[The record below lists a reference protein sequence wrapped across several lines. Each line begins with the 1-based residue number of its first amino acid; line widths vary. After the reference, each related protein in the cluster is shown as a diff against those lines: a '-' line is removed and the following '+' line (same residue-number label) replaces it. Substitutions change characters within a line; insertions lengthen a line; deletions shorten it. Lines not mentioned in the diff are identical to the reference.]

1 MTPQDIALIAAGVI
15 GAVVAVIHGVL
26 TERFMVKPVAAAFGD
41 NPRISAPVRRL
52 IPILLHLSTAAWFAG
67 GFALIAAAL
76 WFDASARLATA
87 LCVGALYLYGV
98 IGNLAGVRGFHPG
111 WVLYA
116 IAVGLIA
123 YAVF

>member
-15 GAVVAVIHGVL
+15 GSAIALVHGVL

-41 NPRISAPVRRL
+41 NPRISPAIRRL

-67 GFALIAAAL
+67 GLALIAAAL

-87 LCVGALYLYGV
+87 LCVGALYLYGAV
-98 IGNLAGVRGFHPG
+98 GNLAGVRGFHPG

-116 IAVGLIA
+116 IAVALIA
-123 YAVF
+123 YAVA

>member
-1 MTPQDIALIAAGVI
+1 MSPQDIALIAAGVI
-15 GAVVAVIHGVL
+15 GSVVAIVHGVL
-26 TERFMVKPVAAAFGD
+26 TERFMVKPIAAAFGD
-41 NPRISAPVRRL
+41 DARVSAPIRRL

-67 GFALIAAAL
+67 GFALIAAL

-87 LCVGALYLYGV
+87 LCVGALYLYGA

>member
-1 MTPQDIALIAAGVI
+1 MSPQDIALISAGVI
-15 GAVVAVIHGVL
+15 GSVVAIVHGVL
-26 TERFMVKPVAAAFGD
+26 TERFMVEPVAAAFGGD
-41 NPRISAPVRRL
+41 ARVSVQIRRL

-87 LCVGALYLYGV
+87 LCVGALYLYGA

>member
-15 GAVVAVIHGVL
+15 GSVIALVHGVL

-41 NPRISAPVRRL
+41 NPRISPAIRRL

-67 GFALIAAAL
+67 GLALIAAAL

-87 LCVGALYLYGV
+87 LCVGALYLYGAV
-98 IGNLAGVRGFHPG
+98 GNLAGVRGFHPG

-116 IAVGLIA
+116 IAVALIA
-123 YAVF
+123 YAVA

>member
-1 MTPQDIALIAAGVI
+1 MTPHDIALIAAGVI

-26 TERFMVKPVAAAFGD
+26 TERFMVKPIATAFGD
-41 NPRISAPVRRL
+41 DPRISPTIRRL

-67 GFALIAAAL
+67 GLALIAAAL

>member
-1 MTPQDIALIAAGVI
+1 MSPQDLALIAAGVI
-15 GAVVAVIHGVL
+15 GSVVAIVHGVL

-41 NPRISAPVRRL
+41 DKRISPQIRRL
-52 IPILLHLSTAAWFAG
+52 IPILLHLSSAAWFAG
-67 GFALIAAAL
+67 GLALIAAAL

-87 LCVGALYLYGV
+87 LCVGALYLYGA

-116 IAVGLIA
+116 VAVGLIA
-123 YAVF
+123 YGAR